1 MYAEWAEGQCEKIRR
16 ILNSA
21 REDHTAAVKERIQGV
36 KGMEGV
42 VETTKAMFEVSKVCH
57 CHDLFF
63 LPPPPKKPFFNVQ
76 ENQINLSDRWHE
88 WKNVL
93 MR

>member
-1 MYAEWAEGQCEKIRR
+1 MLSVFWAVFKYGGPMYAEWAEGQCEKIRR

-42 VETTKAMFEVSKVCH
+42 VETTKAMFEVSKV
-57 CHDLFF
+57 
-63 LPPPPKKPFFNVQ
+63 
-76 ENQINLSDRWHE
+76 
-88 WKNVL
+88 
-93 MR
+93 

>member
-1 MYAEWAEGQCEKIRR
+1 MYSEWAEGQCEKIRR

-42 VETTKAMFEVSKVCH
+42 VETTKAMFEVSKVRLH
-57 CHDLFF
+57 CIGPLSSKSSNVRGNTRK
-63 LPPPPKKPFFNVQ
+63 PPISKPKPLNSS
-76 ENQINLSDRWHE
+76 NAPI
-88 WKNVL
+88 
-93 MR
+93 